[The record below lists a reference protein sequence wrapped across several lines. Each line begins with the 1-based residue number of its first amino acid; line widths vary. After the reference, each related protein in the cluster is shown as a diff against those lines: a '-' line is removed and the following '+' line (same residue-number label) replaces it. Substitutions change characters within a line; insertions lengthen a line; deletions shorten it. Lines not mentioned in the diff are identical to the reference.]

1 MNRSIKR
8 LTAMLMVVF
17 MFIVAVP
24 MQMLTSH
31 AATGKI
37 TFSDP
42 TATVGEQVSV
52 KMKIA
57 SSDGKALGASDVRLQ
72 YDSSALEFL
81 SGTSA
86 NGGAGSIRVLG
97 AMESANQT
105 TFTFTLCEL
114 PSFTIDFTVP

>member
-1 MNRSIKR
+1 MNRRLKR
-8 LTAMLMVVF
+8 LAATVLTLVMMFTVFTA
-17 MFIVAVP
+17 
-24 MQMLTSH
+24 QMLTSY

-42 TATVGEQVSV
+42 TVTVGNQVSV

-57 SSDGKALGASDVRLQ
+57 SSDGGALGASDVRLQ

-105 TFTFTLCEL
+105 TFTFTLKFC
-114 PSFTIDFTVP
+114 SVCCNFIAV